1 MRKFLSIKNIHL
13 GMIRFF
19 AFSAFMISIV
29 LSFSLTSEDVSLPIV
44 IRNVRIFDGER
55 IIPSG
60 TVVID
65 KDKISAAGER
75 VNIPIKAKIIDGRD
89 HTLLPGFV
97 DAHVHIWDSENL
109 RQSLAFGVTTVVDM
123 SMSIS
128 IMTKIKEMQAS
139 GQTNDKAYL
148 ISAGTLATVPKG
160 HGTQFGMSIPTI
172 TKPDEAQ
179 AFVDARIAEGS
190 DFIKIIYDDGS
201 AYSMTYQTLD
211 LDTISALIKAA
222 HRRGKIVVV
231 HAATQQNCIDVLKAG
246 ADGLAHLFF
255 NDAFDPEFGRLAA
268 KKKAFVIPTF
278 TILESLS
285 GSSGASELTE
295 DIHISPFLRPMDIQ
309 LLKQTLPFK
318 TSRAAY
324 EAAEKA
330 LRQLKDNGVPIL
342 AGTDTPN
349 SGTTYGASLH
359 RELLLLVQAGLTPLE
374 ALRSATSIPAAKFN
388 LRDRGRIQPGLI
400 ADLVLVKGD
409 PTKNIRA
416 TRAIVRV
423 WKNGMEFDRK
433 NYLALVKEEKDS
445 LKPKKDVSQPEY
457 LVSGLISDFEGEEI
471 GAEFGA
477 GWSISTDTMMGGKS
491 TAQYQLVKSGA
502 QGSKGSLL
510 ITGNI
515 DSESKIAWGGAMFS
529 PGPGIMSPADLFS
542 KSAISFWAKGD
553 GKKYVVMLYAISLG
567 YRPAIQAFVAG
578 KEWEEYVFPF
588 EQFNVKGND
597 IMRIFIGGS
606 PVRGKF
612 ALQIDN
618 VYLK

>member
-1 MRKFLSIKNIHL
+1 MRKGAYLLYILVFS
-13 GMIRFF
+13 
-19 AFSAFMISIV
+19 FSAFMISIV
-29 LSFSLTSEDVSLPIV
+29 LSIFLVSEDVSLPVV
-44 IRNVRIFDGER
+44 IKNVRIFDGEQ

-65 KDKISAAGER
+65 KDKIVAAGER
-75 VNIPIKAKIIDGRD
+75 VNIPIKAKVIDGKD
-89 HTLLPGFV
+89 HTLLPGLI

-123 SMSIS
+123 SMSIN

-139 GQTNDKAYL
+139 GKANDKAYL
-148 ISAGTLATVPKG
+148 LSAGTLTTAPKG
-160 HGTQFGMSIPTI
+160 HGTQFGMPIQTI
-172 TKPDEAQ
+172 TKSHEAQ

-201 AYSMTYQTLD
+201 AYSMTYPTLG
-211 LDTISALIKAA
+211 LDTISAVIKAA

-231 HAATQQNCIDVLKAG
+231 HAATLQNCIDVLKAG

-255 NDAFDPEFGRLAA
+255 NNAFDPEFGHLAA
-268 KKKAFVIPTF
+268 LKKAFVIPTF
-278 TILESLS
+278 TILESMS

-295 DIHISPFLRPMDIQ
+295 DTHLSPFLRSMDIQ

-318 TSRAAY
+318 TSGAAY

-388 LRDRGRIQPGLI
+388 LRDRGRIKPGLI

-409 PTKNIRA
+409 PTKDIRA
-416 TRAIVRV
+416 TRAIVGV
-423 WKNGMEFDRK
+423 WKNGVEFDRE
-433 NYLALVKEEKDS
+433 NYLASVKEEKES
-445 LKPKKDVSQPEY
+445 LKPKRDVPEPEY
-457 LVSGLISDFEGEEI
+457 LVSGLISDFEKEEI
-471 GAEFGA
+471 VAEFGA
-477 GWSISTDTMMGGKS
+477 GWSISTDTIMGGKS
-491 TAQYQLVKSGA
+491 TAQYQLVKGGA

-529 PGPGIMSPADLFS
+529 PGPGIMSPADLSS

-553 GKKYVVMLYAISLG
+553 GKKYVIMIYAISLG
-567 YRPAIQAFVAG
+567 YRPAIQTFVAG

-588 EQFNVKGND
+588 EQFNVKGNG
-597 IMRIFIGGS
+597 IMGIFIGGS

-612 ALQIDN
+612 AIQIDN